1 MIICDREKKSIPV
14 AWSSARLKRVA
25 RSTLVAETLALPDAY
40 DATFYVF
47 RVFNDTLMNRK
58 TTIKAFTVNQ
68 SLYDTI
74 KTTKLAVDRQ
84 LRVEI
89 SALRNMYKREEI
101 EMHWIS
107 KYLQLNNNLPKKAP
121 RRMMLV

>member
-1 MIICDREKKSIPV
+1 
-14 AWSSARLKRVA
+14 
-25 RSTLVAETLALPDAY
+25 
-40 DATFYVF
+40 
-47 RVFNDTLMNRK
+47 MNRK